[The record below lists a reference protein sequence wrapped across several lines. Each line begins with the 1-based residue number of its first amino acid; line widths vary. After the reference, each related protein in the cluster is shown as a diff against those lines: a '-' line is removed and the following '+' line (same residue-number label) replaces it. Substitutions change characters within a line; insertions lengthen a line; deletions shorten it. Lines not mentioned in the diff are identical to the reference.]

1 MGRVSKRCGTGGD
14 LEGGLVAGQ
23 SIRKTIHK
31 RALSSSLL
39 VVVVMTVM
47 LRGEWACRCA

>member
-1 MGRVSKRCGTGGD
+1 MGRVSKRCGTGGG

-23 SIRKTIHK
+23 SIRKTMIK

-39 VVVVMTVM
+39 EVVVMTAM
-47 LRGEWACRCA
+47 LRGEWACCCA